1 MEQPF
6 KKGQKVVY
14 LDRLTGIKDALD
26 ALVKDNVYTVNRCD
40 LSETGIGTSEFY
52 IEVNENTGVMHIARN
67 FAPLPEQRERIN
79 YVAVS
84 ETLRET
90 SVEIAAIETN

>member
-52 IEVNENTGVMHIARN
+52 IEVNENTMFDRRVS
-67 FAPLPEQRERIN
+67 APDN
-79 YVAVS
+79 VYNVATVPN
-84 ETLRET
+84 
-90 SVEIAAIETN
+90 VEV